1 MSRMLCTSTLIVV
14 ALCAAVPASASLGHA
29 DDQSD
34 EKPLSLARAL
44 ELAQAQN
51 PQLLV
56 LRARQARAEGRLL
69 STRQGILPTISFD
82 ATYLRA
88 DLGLLDNVP
97 TIEAGVPPGIAWRD
111 VNPVEGN
118 AVGVQV
124 VQPLVNFGA
133 WEARRQAARQEDAA
147 RLSVQR
153 AEDEVTVATVA
164 AYYGIRSAQRQVTA
178 ERRGLQAA
186 RRGLAQARG
195 ALEEGLVS
203 PLDVL
208 QARTRVADMRA
219 RVAVAK
225 SRVTRAESGLRL
237 VLGLDEAP
245 AWVLTDDV
253 PRPPVALPAPATVA
267 PVEQRS
273 DVRAAEEIVRAAE
286 AGVRRARADYLPEVS
301 LVGRYQRTDL
311 GRPLD
316 LDETDWVIGVRL
328 GWSVFAGFGQA
339 GRLDEAQAVKQQA
352 SAEWRALRQQGQA
365 EIRDNYAEWHAQRI
379 GWQSASRGVADAE
392 AALALVEGRYAE
404 GLDDMTT
411 LLQAQAE
418 ALGAWTREIVARY
431 NAVLAAQRYRLA
443 TDAVEAGRW
452 RP

>member
-1 MSRMLCTSTLIVV
+1 MSMLMVL
-14 ALCAAVPASASLGHA
+14 ALCGAGQASAA
-29 DDQSD
+29 TRMD
-34 EKPLSLARAL
+34 EVDHRNDECLSLARAL

-51 PQLLV
+51 PQLQA
-56 LRARQARAEGRLL
+56 LRARQAGAEGRLL
-69 STRQGILPTISFD
+69 STRQGVLPSISFD

-88 DLGLLDNVP
+88 GLGLLDNVP
-97 TIEAGVPPGIAWRD
+97 TIESRVPPGIGWRD
-111 VNPVEGN
+111 ANPVEGN

-133 WEARRQAARQEDAA
+133 WEARRQAGRQEDAA

-153 AEDEVTVATVA
+153 AEDEVTVATVT

-178 ERRGLQAA
+178 ERRGLRAA

-225 SRVTRAESGLRL
+225 SRVTLAESGLRL
-237 VLGLDEAP
+237 VLGLDEEAG
-245 AWVLTDDV
+245 WVLTDEV
-253 PRPPVALPAPATVA
+253 PQPPVALPAPATVS
-267 PVEQRS
+267 PIEQRS
-273 DVRAAEEIVRAAE
+273 DIRAAEEIVRAAE
-286 AGVRRARADYLPEVS
+286 AGVRRARATYLPEIS

-311 GRPLD
+311 GRPLS
-316 LDETDWVIGVRL
+316 LDETDWVVGIRL
-328 GWSVFAGFGQA
+328 GWSVFSGFGQA
-339 GRLDEAQAVKQQA
+339 GRLDEAQAAERQA
-352 SAEWRALRQQGQA
+352 NAEWRALRQQGQA
-365 EIRDNYAEWHAQRI
+365 EIRDTYAEWQAQRI

-392 AALALVEGRYAE
+392 AALALVESRYAE

-418 ALGAWTREIVARY
+418 ALGAWTREIAARY

>member
-1 MSRMLCTSTLIVV
+1 MSMLTAF
-14 ALCAAVPASASLGHA
+14 ALCAAGQALATGAMGGAEGRGH
-29 DDQSD
+29 
-34 EKPLSLARAL
+34 ETPLSLARAL
-44 ELAQAQN
+44 EMAQAQN

-56 LRARQARAEGRLL
+56 LRARQAGAEGRLL
-69 STRQGILPTISFD
+69 STRQGILPSISFD
-82 ATYLRA
+82 ATYLRGEF
-88 DLGLLDNVP
+88 GLLENVP
-97 TIEAGVPPGIAWRD
+97 TIEPGVPPGIGWRD

-133 WEARRQAARQEDAA
+133 WEARRQAGRQEDAA

-178 ERRGLQAA
+178 ERRGLRAA
-186 RRGLAQARG
+186 RRGLARAKG

-219 RVAVAK
+219 RVAVAE
-225 SRVTRAESGLRL
+225 SRVTLAESRLRL
-237 VLGLDEAP
+237 VLGLEETP
-245 AWVLTDDV
+245 SWVLTDEV
-253 PRPPVALPAPATVA
+253 PRPPATLPAPATVS

-286 AGVRRARADYLPEVS
+286 AGVRRARAAYLPEIS

-316 LDETDWVIGVRL
+316 LDETDWVVGIRL
-328 GWSVFAGFGQA
+328 GWSVFSGFGQA
-339 GRLDEAQAVKQQA
+339 GRLDEAQAVERQA
-352 SAEWRALRQQGQA
+352 NAEWRALRQQGQA
-365 EIRDNYAEWHAQRI
+365 QIRDNYAEWHAQRI

-392 AALALVEGRYAE
+392 AALALVESRYAE

>member
-1 MSRMLCTSTLIVV
+1 MLYMPMLIAV
-14 ALCAAVPASASLGHA
+14 ALCASGQALATSAGDGA
-29 DDQSD
+29 EDQ
-34 EKPLSLARAL
+34 EQETPLSLARAV

-51 PQLLV
+51 PQLRA
-56 LRARQARAEGRLL
+56 LRARQAGAEGRRL
-69 STRQGILPTISFD
+69 STRQGILPSISFD

-88 DLGLLDNVP
+88 ELGLLDTVP
-97 TIEAGVPPGIAWRD
+97 TLEPGVPPGIGWLDA
-111 VNPVEGN
+111 NPVEGN
-118 AVGVQV
+118 AVGVQLI
-124 VQPLVNFGA
+124 QPLVNFGA
-133 WEARRQAARQEDAA
+133 WEARRQAGRQEDAA
-147 RLSVQR
+147 RLTVQR
-153 AEDEVTVATVA
+153 AVDEVTVATMA

-178 ERRGLQAA
+178 ERRGLRAA

-225 SRVTRAESGLRL
+225 SRVTRAESGLQL

-245 AWVLTDDV
+245 TWVLTDDI
-253 PRPPVALPAPATVA
+253 PPPPAALPAPATAA
-267 PVEQRS
+267 PVDQRS

-286 AGVRRARADYLPEVS
+286 AGVRRARAAYLPEVS

-452 RP
+452 HP